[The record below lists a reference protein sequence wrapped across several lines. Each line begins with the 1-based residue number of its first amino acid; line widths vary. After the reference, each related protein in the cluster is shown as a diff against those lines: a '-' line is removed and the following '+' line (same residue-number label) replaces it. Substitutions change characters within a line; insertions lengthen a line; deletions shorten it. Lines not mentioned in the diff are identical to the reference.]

1 MQSLRCQDRHVGAVV
16 GENKGNYK
24 LPKAAKSR
32 IQLGPRRSHIPRTS
46 SQGSLWTLNRILC
59 AAPAEGQ
66 EEETKRASRDP
77 MHRCEVRRIQ
87 GDIIRGARDTSQKE
101 AEATALRF
109 KKEDHRKQISRNR
122 KQISRNRKQKGVIIQ
137 GQIPERSWQNPA
149 VLEFCSCTS
158 HRDGSIILEACT
170 HLELSKATWKRLQV
184 PTRQITCWVQ
194 NRSTMARAPSLKA
207 LARRDQGYLSSCSSG
222 VGSQGARRRRRRWRL
237 RFCGDAARGG
247 RAANSGG
254 LMHALRQRRG

>member
-1 MQSLRCQDRHVGAVV
+1 
-16 GENKGNYK
+16 
-24 LPKAAKSR
+24 
-32 IQLGPRRSHIPRTS
+32 
-46 SQGSLWTLNRILC
+46 
-59 AAPAEGQ
+59 
-66 EEETKRASRDP
+66 

-158 HRDGSIILEACT
+158 HCDGSIILEACT

-207 LARRDQGYLSSCSSG
+207 LARRHQGYLSSCRSG
-222 VGSQGARRRRRRWRL
+222 VGSKETTATVAAAILRRRCKGREGCKQWRVDARIASAARLRGMKEATAVAVRLSGDALPVEGHRRWREYRSTRL
-237 RFCGDAARGG
+237 C
-247 RAANSGG
+247 
-254 LMHALRQRRG
+254 